1 MTPLE
6 TLRLAALAFESGRSA
21 YLVTVKKAKR
31 KSFQNSLG
39 NAMRSKGLR
48 YSIANYHARGGN
60 VIIIKQKW

>member
-6 TLRLAALAFESGRSA
+6 ELRLAALAFESGRSA
-21 YLVTVKKAKR
+21 YLVTVKRAKR

-39 NAMRSKGLR
+39 NAMRREGLKF
-48 YSIANYHARGGN
+48 SIANYHAKGGN

>member
-6 TLRLAALAFESGRSA
+6 TLRLAAEAFESGRSA
-21 YLVTVKKAKR
+21 YLVTVKKQKR

-39 NAMRSKGLR
+39 NAMRREGLQ
-48 YSIANYHARGGN
+48 YKIANYHAKGGN